1 MHWLSS
7 VRTATLLI
15 GLGVGPVLAQP
26 PGLSPEMMQQMQQ
39 GMDAARAAGAADAVS
54 AVPQSMAAPA
64 LLSEAELQGFFAAT
78 KELQALGKEAGAWAD
93 GSPTDPATFAKGM
106 QFSAAAQSAL
116 SKNGFADPGAYQ
128 KVAYN
133 AALAYAVLEQG
144 GKEAMRKEI
153 AAAEAEQQQAMAEL
167 EKQLG
172 KDQAAALRA
181 QMAGG
186 QQIMQMFADVPD
198 ANITLIEKYRSQM
211 QALQANE

>member
-1 MHWLSS
+1 MTRLSS
-7 VRTATLLI
+7 LRTMALLI
-15 GLGVGPVLAQP
+15 GFGVAPAAAQP
-26 PGLSPEMMQQMQQ
+26 SGVSPEMMQQMQQ
-39 GMDAARAAGAADAVS
+39 GMDAARAAGAAHAGG
-54 AVPQSMAAPA
+54 AVPQAMAAPT

-78 KELQALGKEAGAWAD
+78 KELQALGKEAGDWAD

-106 QFSAAAQSAL
+106 QLSAAAQSAL

-144 GKEAMRKEI
+144 GKEALRKEI

-181 QMAGG
+181 QMTGG
-186 QQIMQMFADVPD
+186 QQLMQMFADVPD
-198 ANITLIEKYRSQM
+198 ANVTLIEKYRSQM
-211 QALQANE
+211 QALQAAE